1 MTSTPDRT
9 RACKVLLVTAIVAF
23 AIAISSSAWAGPYL
37 NTSTMLLHESSNTG
51 RWIRSNLGDK
61 ELARNAHKMA
71 QARLD
76 VASKMNVPTEVR
88 EAHPHLLLS
97 LAAMERAMQA
107 AIDGQVSDFIRQI
120 QTSSGEAKTF
130 QSVLQTLGFALP
142 NFNRTSLQDPPERSQ
157 ARRAMAGAATRAQ
170 HDASDVRDV
179 ATRSAKAA
187 RRGQRSRPAR
197 APNDAS
203 RLALLLD
210 LSAP

>member
-9 RACKVLLVTAIVAF
+9 RACKVLLAI
-23 AIAISSSAWAGPYL
+23 AILSLATAISSSAWAGPYL
-37 NTSTMLLHESSNTG
+37 NTSTMLLHENANTG

-76 VASKMNVPTEVR
+76 VASKMNVPAEVR
-88 EAHPHLLLS
+88 EAHPHMLLS

-107 AIDGQVSDFIRQI
+107 AIDGQVSDFLRQI

-142 NFNRTSLQDPPERSQ
+142 NFNRTSMQDSTERAP
-157 ARRAMAGAATRAQ
+157 ARTAARTPTGAAPGAR
-170 HDASDVRDV
+170 DA

-187 RRGQRSRPAR
+187 RCGQRTRSAR
-197 APNDAS
+197 APNDAP
-203 RLALLLD
+203 RLALLCD